1 MVALTLAKKYKKIY
15 SNPMHTAVTFENVSF
30 AYQDTLIIENA
41 SFVIAPGEFIG
52 IIGPNGGG
60 KTTLLRLAMG
70 FLTPDSGKITIYG
83 STTSHAQRHLGYV
96 PQSMRFD
103 KQFPISV
110 LELVLQG
117 RLSKLPW
124 YGHFSK
130 RDIEIA
136 QHALEMVG
144 LSDFQDRAFGTLS
157 GGQAQRALVARAL
170 AGEPELLLLDEPTA
184 NVDSKVEAEI
194 YELLSK
200 LSGKITIIM
209 VTHNLNAA
217 IELVDRVLCVQR
229 TVSVLEPDQVCLH
242 FTQGL
247 YHTPVIAFKKG
258 EPDR

>member
-1 MVALTLAKKYKKIY
+1 
-15 SNPMHTAVTFENVSF
+15 MHTAVTFDHVYFS
-30 AYQDTLIIENA
+30 YQDSLVIEDA
-41 SFVIAPGEFIG
+41 TFSIAPGEFVG

-70 FLTPDSGKITIYG
+70 FLTPNEGKITIYG

-117 RLSKLPW
+117 RLSRLPW

-130 RDIEIA
+130 YDVEKA

-144 LSDFQDRAFGTLS
+144 LTDFQNRAFGTLS
-157 GGQAQRALVARAL
+157 GGQAQRALIARAL

-184 NVDSKVEAEI
+184 NVDSKVEDEI
-194 YELLSK
+194 YEILQNLQ
-200 LSGKITIIM
+200 GKITILM
-209 VTHNLNAA
+209 VTHNLSAA
-217 IELVDRVLCVQR
+217 IELVDRVICVQR
-229 TVSVLEPDQVCLH
+229 SISVLQPDQVCLH

-247 YHTPVIAFKKG
+247 YHTPVTRTRK
-258 EPDR
+258 EHP